1 MKKETRVLIKE
12 IYELSVK
19 LYYDVADDRMLKC
32 GHPGVMGPPSS
43 DENFSIEWGELVSTI
58 ETLKQVGDKIITPKT
73 IAVIS
78 FDVEDFK
85 RYMKDN
91 FIGGYTTRTSKK
103 MKSGFDT
110 YYGISNLCDMHS
122 ISFDEI
128 IETNYAKENKNYEQI
143 KQMTGFN
150 LKKH

>member
-1 MKKETRVLIKE
+1 MKKETKDLIKE

-32 GHPGVMGPPSS
+32 GHPGVMGPSGN
-43 DENFSIEWGELVSTI
+43 DENFSIEWGELVGAI
-58 ETLKQVGDKIITPKT
+58 ETLKQVGSKIITPKT

-85 RYMKDN
+85 RYLIYMRKTEN
-91 FIGGYTTRTSKK
+91 PKK
-103 MKSGFDT
+103 MKCGFDT
-110 YYGISNLCDMHS
+110 FYCISNLCDMHS

-128 IETNYAKENKNYEQI
+128 IETVYAKENKNYEQI

-150 LKKH
+150 LKQY